1 MDCLKIKIVD
11 IPEIPDAPSWLQSIL
26 STVKAVAPWVT
37 GVYLIDKITARIIKY
52 LADGRE
58 SQVKALVKQGIED
71 AVKPDIKELTEGIK
85 ELRDSIWELKN
96 KIK

>member
-11 IPEIPDAPSWLQSIL
+11 IPEIPDAPNWLQSIL
-26 STVKAVAPWVT
+26 STVKSVTPWVA
-37 GVYLIDKITARIIKY
+37 GIFAIDRIAGKIIKY

-58 SQVKALVKQGIED
+58 SQVKALIKQGIED
-71 AVKPDIKELTEGIK
+71 SVKPDIKELTEGIK